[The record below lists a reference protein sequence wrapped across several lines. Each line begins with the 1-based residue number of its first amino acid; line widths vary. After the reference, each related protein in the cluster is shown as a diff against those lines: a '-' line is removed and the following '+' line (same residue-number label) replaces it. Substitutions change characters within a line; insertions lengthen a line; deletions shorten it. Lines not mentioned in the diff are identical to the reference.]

1 MSASKAQL
9 WPPGAFGP
17 LPPHAGMAKAVSPCT
32 VTSALPNAPRLAN
45 HQTSYKNTPCRDSAR
60 AGSYTRGYGNTSID
74 YPMRQLANRPLFLAA
89 ILAIPLWFV
98 LDNFVVAAMVALLV
112 AFLAAM
118 VNSLRILKK
127 GEQQPQERS
136 NGN

>member
-1 MSASKAQL
+1 
-9 WPPGAFGP
+9 
-17 LPPHAGMAKAVSPCT
+17 
-32 VTSALPNAPRLAN
+32 
-45 HQTSYKNTPCRDSAR
+45 
-60 AGSYTRGYGNTSID
+60 
-74 YPMRQLANRPLFLAA
+74 MRQLANRPLFLAA

-118 VNSLRILKK
+118 VHSLRILKK
-127 GEQQPQERS
+127 GEQQAQERS